1 MEENHLGAGK
11 KNAQKHHCWIV
22 FLDESGISQKPP
34 VRRIWAPRGKT
45 PVLRHCFNWK
55 KLSICSALA
64 FDHNGRRTQLFFQIV
79 SESFNDEKLI
89 VFLSEMRAEFRG
101 KKVIL
106 VWDGLPSHRS
116 RRMTQY
122 LQGQRK
128 WLNVTRLPS
137 YAPDLN
143 PVEYIWANIKG
154 KELANLCS
162 DDLTL
167 MVDGVRKGFS
177 RIHESNHLN
186 YSFLKHAGLSLG
198 RAVN

>member
-1 MEENHLGAGK
+1 VEEEHLGAGK
-11 KNAQKHHCWIV
+11 KNAKKHHSWIV
-22 FLDESGISQKPP
+22 FLDESGVSQKPP
-34 VRRIWAPRGKT
+34 VSRIWAPRGRT

-55 KLSICSALA
+55 KLSICSALG
-64 FDHNGRRTQLFFQIV
+64 FSSSGRCTRLIFQIV
-79 SESFNDEKLI
+79 PNSFNDEKLI
-89 VFLSEMRAEFRG
+89 VFLSEMRAEFKG

-116 RRMTQY
+116 RLMTNY
-122 LQGQRK
+122 LKGQRS
-128 WLNVTRLPS
+128 WLNVTRLPA

-143 PVEYIWANIKG
+143 PVEYIWANIKR

-167 MVDGVRKGFS
+167 MVDGVRNGFS
-177 RIHESNHLN
+177 RIHESNHLH

-198 RAVN
+198 GAVH

>member
-1 MEENHLGAGK
+1 
-11 KNAQKHHCWIV
+11 
-22 FLDESGISQKPP
+22 
-34 VRRIWAPRGKT
+34 
-45 PVLRHCFNWK
+45 
-55 KLSICSALA
+55 
-64 FDHNGRRTQLFFQIV
+64 
-79 SESFNDEKLI
+79 
-89 VFLSEMRAEFRG
+89 MRAEFKG

-122 LQGQRK
+122 LQRQRS

-167 MVDGVRKGFS
+167 MVEGVRKGFS
-177 RIHESNHLN
+177 RIHESNQLN

-198 RAVN
+198 RAVH